1 MARASNMES
10 LEQQIR
16 TIDEKI
22 GKSMKYIA
30 ELKTKRQ
37 ELLNKKEAISMQEIT
52 QILQEK
58 NLNAEQAAEILRNYN
73 AN

>member
-1 MARASNMES
+1 MARIVNSES
-10 LEQQIR
+10 LEQQIQA
-16 TIDEKI
+16 IDEKI
-22 GKSMKYIA
+22 NKSMKYIA
-30 ELKTKRQ
+30 ELKSKRQ

-58 NLNAEQAAEILRNYN
+58 NINAQQAAEILRNYN